1 MSLKELQAKFR
12 ELMEKNP
19 NLLLAL
25 QALRPELNKVIHP
38 DFTVPSDDI
47 EERLDADYEQIL
59 EDNKKSKTLKALEK
73 VLVDLLHVAAARNG
87 LKL

>member
-1 MSLKELQAKFR
+1 MSLKELQAKFKKAV
-12 ELMEKNP
+12 EKHP
-19 NLLLAL
+19 ELLLAL

-47 EERLDADYEQIL
+47 EERLDKDYEQIL
-59 EDNKKSKTLKALEK
+59 KDNKKSEILKGLEK
-73 VLVDLLHVAAARNG
+73 LLVDLLHVAAAKNG